1 MTLSARSIL
10 CFPHKQETRNE
21 VNSCLKG
28 ASSAECKTVCKEPP
42 TYRGKHPNISHWV
55 RGFTEGECCSSNA
68 LKEGRRDPFAPMSSL
83 KPQSLM

>member
-28 ASSAECKTVCKEPP
+28 ASQLNAKLFARSHPP
-42 TYRGKHPNISHWV
+42 
-55 RGFTEGECCSSNA
+55 
-68 LKEGRRDPFAPMSSL
+68 KEGNIPTSPIGCADLRRVNVAVAML
-83 KPQSLM
+83 